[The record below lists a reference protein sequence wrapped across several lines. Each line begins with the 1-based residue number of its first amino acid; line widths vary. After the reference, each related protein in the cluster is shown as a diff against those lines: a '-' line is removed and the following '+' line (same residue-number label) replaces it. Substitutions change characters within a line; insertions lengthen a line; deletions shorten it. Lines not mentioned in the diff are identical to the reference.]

1 MGYELKNRNV
11 TKARRKQM
19 KRLIFF
25 TSIYL
30 LLFWGN
36 AIAGNFVSGS
46 TGADGDFAPTE
57 NTVLQI
63 PESGV
68 FNFRTVTI
76 PVGVNVSFTKNTKNT
91 PVTILATGDVTIA
104 GAIGVD
110 GKSGG
115 ADYYTPGTGG
125 PGGFDGGLGGINY
138 QAGRRG
144 EGPGSGSGGS
154 PISYVSGGGYGGGGG
169 FGGAGSQGLQGNP
182 SYCYVASPGS
192 GGSAYGNARLL
203 SLIGGSGGAGG
214 GGTDS
219 YSGGAGGGGGGAIL
233 IASSGTITINGS
245 ITAYGGA
252 GGNGG
257 NFQMTRAYGGGGGG
271 GAGGGIKLMADTI
284 AGNGSIRAVG
294 GSDGIGPCGRQNIS
308 GASGLI
314 RLEAWIFTFIGSSNP
329 VFSSAYYPTFVRPA
343 NMPGLAITA
352 VGGVSVPSTVK
363 GKFETPDIYL
373 PSTTNNPVAVVV
385 TATNIPANT
394 AVTIKAFP
402 AVGSAVSASGT
413 LSGTNA
419 SSSASVQINLPVSY
433 PSQLIVSSSFT
444 ITASNGGPIYAEG
457 EKVEKVRVTAKM
469 GGDPEVVYI
478 TESGKEIP
486 AEKLF
491 ARR

>member
-1 MGYELKNRNV
+1 
-11 TKARRKQM
+11 M

-46 TGADGDFAPTE
+46 TGADGDFAPTA

-68 FNFRTVTI
+68 FNFSTVTI
-76 PVGVNVSFTKNTKNT
+76 PAGVAVSFTKNTKNT

-104 GAIGVD
+104 GAISVD
-110 GKSGG
+110 GVSGG
-115 ADYYTPGTGG
+115 ANYYTPGTGG
-125 PGGFDGGLGGINY
+125 PGGFDGGLGGIIY

-154 PISYVSGGGYGGGGG
+154 PKTDAGQGGGNGGGGG
-169 FGGAGSQGLQGNP
+169 FGGTGSEGYYP
-182 SYCYVASPGS
+182 CYYGCAPCGS

-203 SLIGGSGGAGG
+203 SLIGGSGGGGG
-214 GGTDS
+214 GGTKS
-219 YSGGAGGGGGGAIL
+219 YSGGAGGGGAGSIL
-233 IASSGTITINGS
+233 IASSGTMTINGS
-245 ITAYGGA
+245 INAYGGT

-257 NFQMTRAYGGGGGG
+257 HFYQICPNSYCSWVADGGGGGG
-271 GAGGGIKLMADTI
+271 GAGGGIKLMANTI

-294 GSDGIGPCGRQNIS
+294 GIGGIGYYVSKGGSGSSGR
-308 GASGLI
+308 I
-314 RLEAWIFTFIGSSNP
+314 RLEAWIFTFTGSSNP
-329 VFSSAYYPTFVRPA
+329 EYSSAYYPTFVRPA

-352 VGGVSVPSTVK
+352 VGGVSVPPAPQ

-385 TATNIPANT
+385 TATNIPVSASIT
-394 AVTIKAFP
+394 VKALP

-419 SSSASVQINLPVSY
+419 SSSASVQISLPVSY
-433 PSQLIVSSSFT
+433 PSQLIVSSTFT
-444 ITASNGGPIYAEG
+444 ITASNGAPIYAEG

-469 GGDPEVVYI
+469 GGESSVVYI

-486 AEKLF
+486 YEKLM
-491 ARR
+491 ASIK

>member
-1 MGYELKNRNV
+1 
-11 TKARRKQM
+11 M
-19 KRLIFF
+19 KRLIVF

-46 TGADGDFAPTE
+46 TGADGDFAPTA

-68 FNFRTVTI
+68 FNFGTVTI

-104 GAIGVD
+104 GAISVNG
-110 GKSGG
+110 GNGG
-115 ADYYTPGTGG
+115 ANYYTPGTGG
-125 PGGFDGGLGGINY
+125 PGGFDGGQGGIVY
-138 QAGRRG
+138 QDGRRG
-144 EGPGSGSGGS
+144 EGPGSG
-154 PISYVSGGGYGGGGG
+154 GGGPAKGGGGGGGG
-169 FGGAGSQGLQGNP
+169 FQYTGTAGDAGSYGGTG
-182 SYCYVASPGS
+182 GS
-192 GGSAYGNARLL
+192 GGSVYGNGRLL
-203 SLIGGSGGAGG
+203 SLIGGSGGGG
-214 GGTDS
+214 GAGSFT

-233 IASSGTITINGS
+233 IASSGTITVTGS
-245 ITAYGGA
+245 ITAYGGGGA
-252 GGNGG
+252 GGG
-257 NFQMTRAYGGGGGG
+257 TIGGGGGG
-271 GAGGGIKLMADTI
+271 GAGGGIKLMANTI
-284 AGNGSIRAVG
+284 AGNGAIRTDG
-294 GSDGIGPCGRQNIS
+294 GSRGIGDYGMKGGGGSVGI
-308 GASGLI
+308 I
-314 RLEAWIFTFIGSSNP
+314 RLEAWFFSFTGSSNP
-329 VFSSAYYPTFVRPA
+329 LPSSAYYPTFVQPG
-343 NMPGLAITA
+343 NMPGLAITS

-385 TATNIPANT
+385 TATNIPVNT
-394 AVTIKAFP
+394 AVTVKALP

-419 SSSASVQINLPVSY
+419 SSSASVQINLPASY

-469 GGDPEVVYI
+469 GGDSEVVYI

-486 AEKLF
+486 VEKMV
-491 ARR
+491 ASIK